1 MTMSYTNSRFGR
13 AAVGMPSTN
22 VAGNTSGFTVSGGI
36 TGGVSAGNGTAP
48 TAITILAAVGFLVVF
63 YWATRSIQGSR

>member
-13 AAVGMPSTN
+13 SPVGSDT
-22 VAGNTSGFTVSGGI
+22 GNMGPGLTV
-36 TGGVSAGNGTAP
+36 TGGVSGSVAGNGTAP
-48 TAITILAAVGFLVVF
+48 TAVTILAAVGFLVVF